1 MLPFASPLLLVLL
14 LAAPALPTPMPSNQL
29 QVRGQ
34 SSSGDT
40 RQDSIKVVV
49 SEGRVTQEDGSD
61 RSGGKEVDLTPGS
74 PLVLTH
80 RITLVPSSGSRSGSC
95 GCEADFAALRG
106 RLEHLEREVSTLR
119 EKCGGADGGCCTSK
133 ESKGSGCSI
142 RGDGDGDEC
151 PNECSHQGRCSG
163 GTCVCFPGF
172 HGADCGQSN
181 CPGNCTD
188 RGRCVGGECACDRG
202 FAGPDCSERTC
213 PNDCGGR
220 GTCVGGRCV
229 CDAGFAGPGCGAT
242 GCPGNCAN
250 KGRCVKGRCVC
261 PPPFTG
267 PDCGRCDDG
276 LAGPNCD
283 GVMSGV
289 PQLSASDITETSV
302 LLLWTPPG
310 LQYETYYVTFSSQKD
325 TEQQISVQVDGGLTT
340 YSQTGLAAGQDYT
353 ATVAGEIGGQR
364 GAESSVTFTT
374 LTPGPTNL
382 RVVKTTS
389 TSAVVQWERSQGEI
403 DRYHVIVTPTDGAG
417 SSQEVTVPAG
427 QDSAHIRQLEAGRL
441 YDVVV
446 VAEKGASRS
455 KPATSQV
462 TPGKTLP
469 GVTTAASA
477 LAPGQ
482 NVDHGLRDFNP
493 SDEVQVFDQQE
504 RREEVKVGGVSG
516 HNKDSPVI
524 AGTKPLLSKKVE
536 INGTIPK
543 DTERSSLYRKP
554 NVSGPFRLNTTRF
567 LSRWRQFGPG
577 PLKKLPVGQKK
588 KPPTGPLKLKPD
600 VPASGDR
607 TMALTLRDPDVNALT
622 PEACSNT
629 SRRSSSEKPTA
640 DAGTKEQTDV
650 GRVGQGNDTPVSS
663 EPTGTGRSQQKK
675 CMNKLKVT
683 PFRLP
688 NRGTGSGC
696 KGHGTVLVAKT
707 TGSDQGSPETDDLKP
722 SETDVDYSPDPLVKL
737 LTDTFDDLNITT
749 FSVHLSKPSNLSE
762 TATRQILRELRPLVP
777 FSSASHSSAQSSSS
791 SSSLSS
797 PSLGPSSSTAAPS
810 PPHSPSS
817 SLSSSDRSDLI
828 GSNEPDVDNNKSV
841 SHITS
846 PQDGKL
852 QPTGTLFQRPPA
864 KHGYVRRLRPN
875 FGSHQNKTHLNL
887 GVPHHLTRRLNL
899 GPKRQT
905 ETRHTSTIQLP
916 SSTFSSASVE
926 SSVAV
931 ETPVRHMSGD
941 KDGATTMA
949 SSGVEQN
956 QTMAPTEERIPV
968 RRLPPKGRYL
978 LRNPIIRGFQNR
990 THSNLRQV
998 PSPSQ
1003 PINPALDARIDQVS
1017 SAVLLATSSSPV
1029 SKGSFPTEGRGP
1041 IVAENVDRV
1050 ETSMPSTSMST
1061 EFNQTIRGIGVP
1073 SSHRPTHRVGYVR
1086 QLYARHFQEAPLP
1099 SQGVQT
1105 RPSGEHNTAEVIP
1118 HSLMDDQNLT
1128 VRPQINKLQGWD
1140 NAPNQTTKLGAEII
1154 HTSDSRSNTQKD
1166 RANAGKITRVTS
1178 QGGPKL
1184 HLPSRGATAQRHAQI
1199 RGYNSGETKTDDTT
1213 KGLLE
1218 SKPEQTRGVDS
1229 TDGSSSGDTR
1239 EPLDQVGV
1247 TNRTSDGFTLT
1258 WDSPEKKYKNF
1269 VVTSKDVQTKGTES
1283 QKEDRVTESVSQ
1295 QSPKISTSTET
1306 KPVPGSDKTLKNILP
1321 GSARS
1326 FRFEHLPP
1334 QTKYTVT
1341 LLGKGPGLLSRLHKL
1356 VISTGTSHC
1365 DSGPLT
1371 AQCYNITANV
1381 VRSFIGNSHRHL
1393 NLNSKILIY

>member
-462 TPGKTLP
+462 TPGPEPPTNVVFSE
-469 GVTTAASA
+469 VTENSLT
-477 LAPGQ
+477 
-482 NVDHGLRDFNP
+482 
-493 SDEVQVFDQQE
+493 
-504 RREEVKVGGVSG
+504 VSW
-516 HNKDSPVI
+516 
-524 AGTKPLLSKKVE
+524 TKP
-536 INGTIPK
+536 
-543 DTERSSLYRKP
+543 R
-554 NVSGPFRLNTTRF
+554 
-567 LSRWRQFGPG
+567 
-577 PLKKLPVGQKK
+577 
-588 KPPTGPLKLKPD
+588 
-600 VPASGDR
+600 
-607 TMALTLRDPDVNALT
+607 
-622 PEACSNT
+622 
-629 SRRSSSEKPTA
+629 
-640 DAGTKEQTDV
+640 
-650 GRVGQGNDTPVSS
+650 TPVS
-663 EPTGTGRSQQKK
+663 GY
-675 CMNKLKVT
+675 KVT
-683 PFRLP
+683 YTQTEEGEPVSVSVDSDDSTLDLSKLTPGSAYEVSVISLLGLDESDPTRDLVATLP
-688 NRGTGSGC
+688 DPPTDLRAFNVTDTTALLLWRPALATVDKYIIVYGAGTDSELRISVSGNAAELQLSGLEGSSTYTVTVTSQRGSTQSSAASTSFTTTGGSG
-696 KGHGTVLVAKT
+696 GGE
-707 TGSDQGSPETDDLKP
+707 SPRDLRADNLTPRTAMLSWKP
-722 SETDVDYSPDPLVKL
+722 
-737 LTDTFDDLNITT
+737 
-749 FSVHLSKPSNLSE
+749 PSNPVGSYRLTYQREHLGLKEVMVDASVTE
-762 TATRQILRELRPLVP
+762 YNLTRLHPGSKYSVQLQAERGGR
-777 FSSASHSSAQSSSS
+777 FSAAI
-791 SSSLSS
+791 
-797 PSLGPSSSTAAPS
+797 ST
-810 PPHSPSS
+810 
-817 SLSSSDRSDLI
+817 DF
-828 GSNEPDVDNNKSV
+828 
-841 SHITS
+841 T
-846 PQDGKL
+846 
-852 QPTGTLFQRPPA
+852 TGTLRFPFPTDCSQELLNGIRTSGEAEVFPQGKQGTPMEVYCDMETDGGGWTVFQRRKDGSVDFFRGWKDYTRGFGVLSGEFWLGLESIYNLTA
-864 KHGYVRRLRPN
+864 MTRMSLRVD
-875 FGSHQNKTHLNL
+875 L
-887 GVPHHLTRRLNL
+887 R
-899 GPKRQT
+899 
-905 ETRHTSTIQLP
+905 
-916 SSTFSSASVE
+916 
-926 SSVAV
+926 
-931 ETPVRHMSGD
+931 D
-941 KDGATTMA
+941 KDGAAFAKYSTFELVKRNYKLIVGGY
-949 SSGVEQN
+949 SGTAGDSLSYHN
-956 QTMAPTEERIPV
+956 QRIFSTKDRDLAPFLTRCAMSYRGGWWYKNCHEAN
-968 RRLPPKGRYL
+968 LNGAYGTD
-978 LRNPIIRGFQNR
+978 RNQ
-990 THSNLRQV
+990 
-998 PSPSQ
+998 
-1003 PINPALDARIDQVS
+1003 
-1017 SAVLLATSSSPV
+1017 
-1029 SKGSFPTEGRGP
+1029 
-1041 IVAENVDRV
+1041 
-1050 ETSMPSTSMST
+1050 
-1061 EFNQTIRGIGVP
+1061 
-1073 SSHRPTHRVGYVR
+1073 
-1086 QLYARHFQEAPLP
+1086 
-1099 SQGVQT
+1099 QGVIWTAWRGTKFSVPFTEMKMRPAAFSPPT
-1105 RPSGEHNTAEVIP
+1105 RI
-1118 HSLMDDQNLT
+1118 
-1128 VRPQINKLQGWD
+1128 
-1140 NAPNQTTKLGAEII
+1140 
-1154 HTSDSRSNTQKD
+1154 
-1166 RANAGKITRVTS
+1166 
-1178 QGGPKL
+1178 
-1184 HLPSRGATAQRHAQI
+1184 
-1199 RGYNSGETKTDDTT
+1199 
-1213 KGLLE
+1213 
-1218 SKPEQTRGVDS
+1218 
-1229 TDGSSSGDTR
+1229 
-1239 EPLDQVGV
+1239 
-1247 TNRTSDGFTLT
+1247 
-1258 WDSPEKKYKNF
+1258 
-1269 VVTSKDVQTKGTES
+1269 
-1283 QKEDRVTESVSQ
+1283 
-1295 QSPKISTSTET
+1295 
-1306 KPVPGSDKTLKNILP
+1306 
-1321 GSARS
+1321 
-1326 FRFEHLPP
+1326 
-1334 QTKYTVT
+1334 
-1341 LLGKGPGLLSRLHKL
+1341 
-1356 VISTGTSHC
+1356 
-1365 DSGPLT
+1365 
-1371 AQCYNITANV
+1371 
-1381 VRSFIGNSHRHL
+1381 
-1393 NLNSKILIY
+1393 